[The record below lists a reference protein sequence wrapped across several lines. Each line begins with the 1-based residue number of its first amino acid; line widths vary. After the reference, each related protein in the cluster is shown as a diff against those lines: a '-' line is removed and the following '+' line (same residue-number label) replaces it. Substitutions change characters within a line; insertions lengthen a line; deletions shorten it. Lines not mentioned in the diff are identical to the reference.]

1 MADFRAKARSGAPLC
16 GTFIATPHPVS
27 AEVTARA
34 GFDFVCIDCEH
45 SQIGRGGI
53 EDLVRACEVGGT
65 AAMIRVPANT
75 PEAVNAALDAGAVG
89 VLVPRVSTAAQARAA
104 VAATRYPPEGER
116 GAGPGR
122 ASRYGTDIANYIA
135 SANARIV
142 LAVQVE
148 TATAVENI
156 EEIARVEGVD
166 VVFIGPGDLAVSLGA
181 FGPAGHEVLMVAMEK
196 VVASCKAAGRTVGI
210 FRPTVDDLAA
220 WRDRGCS
227 FNIVASDTM
236 FLGAALSAAAKQ
248 VIVPASED

>member
-181 FGPAGHEVLMVAMEK
+181 FGPAGHEVLMVA
-196 VVASCKAAGRTVGI
+196 GRTVGI